1 MHLWM
6 HLWMHPYPMQRNAM
20 LCGKYYKRAAQ
31 SLIHPTS
38 DQNQLLLH
46 TWQKLLQGWHTNTNI
61 NKHYF
66 QRPQILQIHSLEMC
80 RRVLGGT

>member
-1 MHLWM
+1 MDAPLSYAEKCHALWQV
-6 HLWMHPYPMQRNAM
+6 LQASCPITD
-20 LCGKYYKRAAQ
+20 
-31 SLIHPTS
+31 SPTS

-46 TWQKLLQGWHTNTNI
+46 TRQRLSQGWHANTNTNI